1 MPPMHTMFD
10 AAKDERSE
18 HVEPAARKVEV
29 DEDYDNNS
37 EDEKRALGS
46 GGTRSSPQNG
56 MVNGQL
62 KQEAA
67 L

>member
-1 MPPMHTMFD
+1 MHSMFE
-10 AAKDERSE
+10 APKDERKE

-46 GGTRSSPQNG
+46 GGARNSPQNG
-56 MVNGQL
+56 MMNGPL
-62 KQEAA
+62 KQETVV
-67 L
+67 